1 MFVLY
6 FPAVG
11 ISTACQSIIC
21 LPNMEGMLD
30 SAEDDE
36 EACPVKR
43 QSLHLNKQ
51 TQLLKPN
58 LY

>member
-21 LPNMEGMLD
+21 LPNVESMLD

-51 TQLLKPN
+51 T
-58 LY
+58 

>member
-1 MFVLY
+1 MFVLHL
-6 FPAVG
+6 PVVG

-21 LPNMEGMLD
+21 LPNVEGLLE

-43 QSLHLNKQ
+43 QSHCLN
-51 TQLLKPN
+51 
-58 LY
+58 